1 MTLNLPNEIFDAEA
15 NAPLNGIRVL
25 DLSRLVSGN
34 MVTHV
39 LADYGADVI
48 LSLIHI

>member
-1 MTLNLPNEIFDAEA
+1 MAKSLPNESFDPGA
-15 NAPLNGIRVL
+15 NAPLDGIRVL